1 MIRLLI
7 LVLLGFLVY
16 TVIHALQNS
25 LGRSAPP
32 KPPASTNAGE
42 DMVKDPHC
50 GTYVPRSD
58 AVEATIRGQRHYFC
72 SKACRD
78 AFRKQL

>member
-25 LGRSAPP
+25 IGRSNQTP
-32 KPPASTNAGE
+32 PPASTPNGE
-42 DMVKDPHC
+42 DMVKDPQC

-58 AVEATIRGQRHYFC
+58 ALEATIRGERHYFC
-72 SKACRD
+72 SKECRD
-78 AFRKQL
+78 AFRRKQ